1 MKAILTAVQI
11 AEKRLEN
18 NTISRILGECHG

>member
-11 AEKRLEN
+11 AEKSLEN
-18 NTISRILGECHG
+18 NTISPILGEYHG